1 MRHRARRA
9 DDDLSLLAALSLL
22 ATAPAIVPHDCPASI
37 LAQARCG
44 ILEVPEDRTRPE
56 GRKIGLNIVILPA
69 SGPVRLP
76 PLFDLEGGPGLPS
89 THSAGFYLTD
99 GAAYRA
105 GRDVVLVDQR
115 GTGGSNP
122 LLCPELDAP
131 ERHYAPLYPPA
142 LVQACRDRLAAQADL
157 TRYGT
162 DEATA
167 DLDAVRAALGA
178 EQIDLVALS
187 YGTTLALRYATLHPE
202 RVRAMVL
209 FGTVP
214 PEARPPQGH
223 APAATHALGLIV
235 RDCAAAPACRQ
246 AYPELG
252 WELTRASGRLPATLS
267 RDVFLE
273 KLRNLMYAPDRAARI
288 PMILHRAAA
297 GDFAPFYAASRRIG
311 PTELA
316 DGLYL
321 SITCS
326 ESIAGMDYRAASVAS
341 MQTPFGNYR
350 LFVQREAC
358 RHWPSFTPASAFF
371 APPTPAMPVLLVS
384 GERDPVAPPDWAEAI
399 ARRAPHARHLILP
412 GGGHVL
418 DGMAGVDTCL
428 DPLIVRFLDNADTG
442 GLDTSCIAAMHPP
455 PFATE

>member
-1 MRHRARRA
+1 M
-9 DDDLSLLAALSLL
+9 SLLAALSLL
-22 ATAPAIVPHDCPASI
+22 AAPPAILPRDCPQPIA
-37 LAQARCG
+37 AQARCG
-44 ILEVPEDRTRPE
+44 TLEVPEDRTRTT
-56 GRKIGLNIVILPA
+56 GRKIRLNIVIVPA
-69 SGPVRLP
+69 AGPVRLP

-122 LLCPELDAP
+122 LYCAELDDL
-131 ERHYAPLYPPA
+131 ERQYQPLYPTA
-142 LVQACRDRLAAQADL
+142 LVDACRARLSAHADL
-157 TRYGT
+157 AYYGT
-162 DEATA
+162 DAAAE
-167 DLDAVRAALGA
+167 DMDAVRGALGA
-178 EQIDLVALS
+178 ERIDLVALS

-235 RDCAAAPACRQ
+235 RDCAATPACRR

-252 WELTRASGRLPATLS
+252 RELSRASGRLPASLS
-267 RDVFLE
+267 REVFVE
-273 KLRNLMYAPDRAARI
+273 KLRNMMYAPDRAARI
-288 PMILHRAAA
+288 PQIIHAAAA
-297 GDFAPFYAASRRIG
+297 GDSAPFYAATRRTV
-311 PTELA
+311 PSELA

-326 ESIAGMDYRAASVAS
+326 ESMAGMDYRTASEAS
-341 MQTPFGNYR
+341 MLTPFGNYR
-350 LFVQREAC
+350 LVVQRGAC
-358 RHWPSFTPASAFF
+358 RHWPGFTPAADFF
-371 APPTPAMPVLLVS
+371 APPTPAMPLLMIS
-384 GERDPVAPPDWAEAI
+384 GERDPVSPSDWAESI
-399 ARRAPHARHLILP
+399 VQRSPHARHVVLP

-418 DGMAGVDTCL
+418 DGMEGVDTCL
-428 DPLIVRFLDNADTG
+428 DPLVVRFLENADIAS
-442 GLDTSCIAAMHPP
+442 LDTACVAAMRPP
-455 PFATE
+455 AFVTE